1 MNSTEATEPTLG
13 GVLSR
18 MLQKYMPY
26 IIALVAGSAGYGGGN
41 LGVVEKCVGGV
52 MTNTPTQAAPAVVKE
67 AK

>member
-18 MLQKYMPY
+18 MLQKYLPY
-26 IIALVAGSAGYGGGN
+26 IIAIVAGSAGYGGGN

-52 MTNTPTQAAPAVVKE
+52 MTTPPQAVPAAVKE

>member
-1 MNSTEATEPTLG
+1 MAITEGTEPTLG

-18 MLQKYMPY
+18 ILQKYMPY
-26 IIALVAGSAGYGGGN
+26 IIAILAGSAGYGGGN

-52 MTNTPTQAAPAVVKE
+52 MATTPAVPAAVKE